1 MKMKIGNV
9 YSFKT
14 PENWSY
20 TPDDRQEI
28 VKLINGN
35 TVQDYGH
42 IESGDKMSCT
52 CLFRQKDFQQI
63 EEYWNSRLLVDIQD
77 EAGNVYKNCRV
88 VIKSWSYQPR
98 FNTYIK
104 TTIEF
109 WRL

>member
-1 MKMKIGNV
+1 MKIGNV
-9 YSFKT
+9 YSFET

-20 TPDDRQEI
+20 KPDDRQEI
-28 VKLINGN
+28 VELINGN

-42 IESGDKMSCT
+42 IESGDKMSCD
-52 CLFRQKDFQQI
+52 CLFHQKDFQQI

-77 EAGNVYKNCRV
+77 EAGNTYKNCRV
-88 VIKSWSYQPR
+88 VIKSWSYQQR
-98 FNTYIK
+98 FPDYIK